1 MKTRIL
7 LADDHEVFREG
18 LRSMIEK
25 HDDLEVVGDAETGR
39 VAVRMATQLKPDII
53 IMDIAMPDLNGIE
66 ATSQIRANVPETRVI
81 ALSMHSDKR
90 FVTGMLRAGAVGYLL
105 KASAFDEVI
114 QATRTVMNNKHYVS
128 GDIADTVV
136 SDYVRQLTEAAPE
149 QHAALSPRER
159 EVLQLLAEGHST
171 RKIAEALHISANTI
185 ETHRAH
191 IMAKL
196 GIKTIADLVKF
207 AIREGITSLE

>member
-1 MKTRIL
+1 MKIRIL

-25 HDDLEVVGDAETGR
+25 HADLEVVGDAETGR

-66 ATSQIRANVPETRVI
+66 ATSQIRATVPETRVI

-114 QATRTVMNNKHYVS
+114 QAIRTVMNNKHYVS

-149 QHAALSPRER
+149 KQAALSPRER

-171 RKIAEALHISANTI
+171 KKIAETLHISANTI

-196 GIKTIADLVKF
+196 GIRTIADLVKF

>member
-25 HDDLEVVGDAETGR
+25 HGDLEVVGDAETGR

-66 ATSQIRANVPETRVI
+66 ATSQIRATIPETRVI

>member
-1 MKTRIL
+1 MKIRIL

-25 HDDLEVVGDAETGR
+25 HGDLEVVGDAETGR

-66 ATSQIRANVPETRVI
+66 ATSQIRATIPETRVI

-114 QATRTVMNNKHYVS
+114 QAIRTVMNNKHYVS

-136 SDYVRQLTEAAPE
+136 SDYVRQLTESAPE
-149 QHAALSPRER
+149 KQASLSPRER

-171 RKIAEALHISANTI
+171 KKIAETLHISANTI

-196 GIKTIADLVKF
+196 GIRTIADLVKF

>member
-25 HDDLEVVGDAETGR
+25 HEDLEVVGDAQTGR

-66 ATSQIRANVPETRVI
+66 ATSQIRANVPEARVI

>member
-66 ATSQIRANVPETRVI
+66 ATSQIRANVPEARVI

>member
-1 MKTRIL
+1 
-7 LADDHEVFREG
+7 
-18 LRSMIEK
+18 
-25 HDDLEVVGDAETGR
+25 
-39 VAVRMATQLKPDII
+39 
-53 IMDIAMPDLNGIE
+53 MDIAMPDLNGIE
-66 ATSQIRANVPETRVI
+66 ATSQIRASVPETRVI

-114 QATRTVMNNKHYVS
+114 QAIRTVMNNKHYVS

-136 SDYVRQLTEAAPE
+136 SDYVRQLTERAPE
-149 QHAALSPRER
+149 KQAALSPRER

-171 RKIAEALHISANTI
+171 KKIAETLHISANTL

-196 GIKTIADLVKF
+196 GIRTIADLVKF

>member
-25 HDDLEVVGDAETGR
+25 HEDLEVVGDAQTGR

-196 GIKTIADLVKF
+196 NIKTIADLVKF